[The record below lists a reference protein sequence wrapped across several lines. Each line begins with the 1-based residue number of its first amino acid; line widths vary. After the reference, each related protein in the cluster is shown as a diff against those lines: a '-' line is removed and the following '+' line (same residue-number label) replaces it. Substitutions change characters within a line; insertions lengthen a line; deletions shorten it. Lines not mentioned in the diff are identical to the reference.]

1 MARRVVSAAT
11 RERVYQIKVTL
22 RDSRPAIWRRF
33 EILSSA
39 TLDEVHRTL
48 QIVMGWTDSHLHH
61 FVVGE
66 HCYGGPDPEE
76 SHGEKDERRM
86 RLDKALRKPKDKIRY
101 EYDFGDSWLHHL
113 VLERIR
119 ERDPRERYPVILDAQ
134 GACPPE
140 NVGGISG
147 YYEFLQAISNPRHRE
162 HKSMREWWGGSFD
175 PCQFDIE
182 DRNRALHRRRRT
194 A

>member
-1 MARRVVSAAT
+1 MSRRDLSTST
-11 RERVYQIKVTL
+11 REKVYQIKVTL

-33 EILSSA
+33 EILGSV
-39 TLDEVHRTL
+39 TLDQLHRTL

-66 HCYGGPDPEE
+66 TCYGQSGPEE
-76 SHGEKDERRM
+76 ECDKDERGM
-86 RLDKALRKPKDKIRY
+86 RLEKALRKPKDKIRY

-119 ERDPRERYPVILDAQ
+119 ERDPREPYPWILDAQ

-140 NVGGISG
+140 DVGGISG
-147 YYEFLQAISNPRHRE
+147 YYEFLQAISNPRHRK
-162 HKSMREWWGGSFD
+162 HKSMKEWWGGPFN
-175 PCQFDIE
+175 PGAFDI
-182 DRNRALHRRRRT
+182 DAGNKALHRGRRT